1 MTVLYTPFP
10 QSSPSLA
17 KISLETLKLNQNMN
31 PDLMPLPW
39 ALPIVK
45 IAGNNTLGHGLYPR

>member
-1 MTVLYTPFP
+1 MMVLYTPSR

-17 KISLETLKLNQNMN
+17 NISLETLKLNQNTN

-45 IAGNNTLGHGLYPR
+45 IAGNNALGHGLYPR